1 MQVTAAT
8 GATNSSVTATDR
20 VAASRLPM
28 ERFIM
33 SIRYSLFPA
42 LAGLL
47 LLGACSLAVGSD
59 ATTLPDPA
67 VDAAPLQQGDQVAVL
82 AGGCF
87 WGLQSVF
94 EHVKGVKK
102 VWAGYSG
109 GEARTAQYERVS
121 DGDTGHA
128 ESVKI
133 LYDPAKVSY
142 GQLLKVYFS
151 VATDPTQL
159 NRQGPDVGTQYRSVI
174 FYGNDDQKRVA
185 SAYIDQLKA
194 AHAFADPIVTQVVPL
209 KAFYV
214 AESYHQDYA
223 EHHPNEP
230 YIMFNDAPKV
240 VHLKQQFPALYRPTE
255 QVVMVDLH

>member
-1 MQVTAAT
+1 
-8 GATNSSVTATDR
+8 
-20 VAASRLPM
+20 M
-28 ERFIM
+28 ERSFM
-33 SIRYSLFPA
+33 SIRRFTWFSP

-47 LLGACSLAVGSD
+47 LMAGVSACTLATAGSD
-59 ATTLPDPA
+59 HAPLPDPA
-67 VDAAPLQQGDQVAVL
+67 VDAAPAQGDQVAVL

-102 VWAGYSG
+102 VSAGYSG
-109 GEARTAQYERVS
+109 GAANTAEYDRVS

-133 LYDPAKVSY
+133 VYDPSKVSY

-185 SAYIDQLKA
+185 TAYIAQLGA
-194 AHAFADPIVTQVVPL
+194 AHAFAAPIVTQVVPL
-209 KAFYV
+209 KGFYV

-223 EHHPNEP
+223 RRHPDEP
-230 YIMFNDAPKV
+230 YIVFNDAPKV
-240 VHLKQQFPALYRPTE
+240 AHLKQQFPALYQPDRD
-255 QVVMVDLH
+255 VVSVMLH

>member
-1 MQVTAAT
+1 
-8 GATNSSVTATDR
+8 
-20 VAASRLPM
+20 
-28 ERFIM
+28 M
-33 SIRYSLFPA
+33 SIRRFKWFPPV
-42 LAGLL
+42 AGLL
-47 LLGACSLAVGSD
+47 LMAGVSACTLATAGSD
-59 ATTLPDPA
+59 NGPLPDPA
-67 VDAAPLQQGDQVAVL
+67 VNAAPAQGDQVAVL

-109 GEARTAQYERVS
+109 GAANTAEYERVS

-133 LYDPAKVSY
+133 VYDPAKVSY

-174 FYGNDDQKRVA
+174 FYGNDEQKRIA
-185 SAYIDQLKA
+185 TAYIAQLSA
-194 AHAFADPIVTQVVPL
+194 AHAFPDAIVTQVVPL
-209 KAFYV
+209 KGFYA

-223 EHHPNEP
+223 TRHPNDP
-230 YIMFNDAPKV
+230 YIVFNDAPKV
-240 VHLKQQFPALYRPTE
+240 AHLKQQFPDLYVPDRE
-255 QVVMVDLH
+255 VVSVMLH

>member
-1 MQVTAAT
+1 
-8 GATNSSVTATDR
+8 
-20 VAASRLPM
+20 M
-28 ERFIM
+28 ERSFM
-33 SIRYSLFPA
+33 SIRRFKWFPP

-47 LLGACSLAVGSD
+47 LMAGVSACTLATAGSD
-59 ATTLPDPA
+59 GASLPDPA
-67 VDAAPLQQGDQVAVL
+67 IDAAPAQGDQVAVL

-102 VWAGYSG
+102 VWAGYAG
-109 GEARTAQYERVS
+109 GAANTAEYDRVS

-133 LYDPAKVSY
+133 VYDPGKVSY

-174 FYGNDDQKRVA
+174 IYGNDEQKRIA
-185 SAYIDQLKA
+185 TAYITQLGA
-194 AHAFADPIVTQVVPL
+194 AHAFADPIVTQVTQL
-209 KAFYV
+209 KGFYV

-223 EHHPNEP
+223 RRHPDDP
-230 YIMFNDAPKV
+230 YIVFNDTPKV
-240 VHLKQQFPALYRPTE
+240 SHLKQQFPALYQPDRE
-255 QVVMVDLH
+255 VVSVVLH

>member
-1 MQVTAAT
+1 
-8 GATNSSVTATDR
+8 
-20 VAASRLPM
+20 
-28 ERFIM
+28 M
-33 SIRYSLFPA
+33 SIRRHPVFSA

-47 LLGACSLAVGSD
+47 SLTGLGACSLAAAGSD
-59 ATTLPDPA
+59 AVALPDPA
-67 VDAAPLQQGDQVAVL
+67 VDATPAQGDQVAVL

-102 VWAGYSG
+102 VWAGYAG
-109 GEARTAQYERVS
+109 GDASTAQYERVS

-133 LYDPAKVSY
+133 VYDPAKVSY

-159 NRQGPDVGTQYRSVI
+159 NRQGPDVGTQYRSVV
-174 FYGNDDQKRVA
+174 FYGNGEQKRVA
-185 SAYIDQLKA
+185 DAYIAQLTA
-194 AHAFADPIVTQVVPL
+194 AHAFAAPIVTQVVPL
-209 KAFYV
+209 KGFYV

-223 EHHPNEP
+223 ERHPNEP
-230 YIMFNDAPKV
+230 YIAINDAPKV
-240 VHLKQQFPALYRPTE
+240 THLKQLFPALYRPAQ
-255 QVVMVDLH
+255 QVVMVQLH